1 MTAPIL
7 VETPELIAV
16 AKPPG
21 ITVIPG
27 RNEPPEACL
36 RAQLE
41 AARGEKLWVVHRID
55 RDTSGVVVF
64 ARTAEA
70 HRALSQVFEKKRAE
84 KRYLAFAH
92 APAVAEGRITLPL
105 RPARKSLMKIA
116 ERGDREAQA
125 AETHYVVIEKWT
137 RGDEH
142 AALIEARPLTGR
154 QHQIRLHLAATG
166 APIWFD
172 PLYGEGAAPPD
183 APPTRL
189 ALHAARL
196 ALPTPSGPWLRI
208 EAPLPDDLVALRA
221 WLDGAWSKAEG

>member
-1 MTAPIL
+1 MNVL

-21 ITVIPG
+21 ITVIPA
-27 RNEPPEACL
+27 RDQPPEACL
-36 RAQLE
+36 RGQLE

-92 APAVAEGRITLPL
+92 AAPSLAGEGRITLPV
-105 RPARKSLMKIA
+105 RPARKGTMKIA
-116 ERGDREAQA
+116 ERGDRDAQA
-125 AETHYVVIEKWT
+125 AETHYVVIKRWR

-154 QHQIRLHLAATG
+154 QHQIRLHLAAIG

-172 PLYGEGAAPPD
+172 PLYGAGAAPAD
-183 APPTRL
+183 APPARL

-208 EAPLPDDLVALRA
+208 EAPLPPDLTELQA
-221 WLDGAWSKAEG
+221 WLDRSWTSSEL